1 MVVDNHPSTH
11 PPLPPTTEDER
22 LSWLRLL
29 RSRRIGPVTF
39 YRMLAEHGNAAVALE
54 ALPEVARAAG
64 LSDYAPC
71 PLSIAEQELAR
82 GQALGAQ
89 LVARGEA
96 AYPSALD
103 DLPDAPPL
111 LWLRGR
117 AELLMRPGV
126 AVVGARQASSLGL
139 RMARALAT
147 DLGQAG
153 QVVISGLARGIDAVA
168 HEAAIETGTIA
179 VFPGGLDQIYPLENR
194 RLADRIAVEG
204 LCLTEQ
210 PPGLAPAQRHFP
222 LRNRLVSGLARA
234 VVVVEAATKSGTLNT
249 ARHALDQGREVL
261 AVPGHPFE
269 ARASGCNLLLRDGA
283 GLVRGARDV
292 LEVLGDPAPRPRAP
306 VPQPDAH
313 PEAPPPPSHGLRD
326 IARLHAQILDR
337 IDAAPVEEEVLLATL
352 DAPARQV
359 APALTDLELEGRIRR
374 QPGGLIA
381 RGENTGS

>member
-1 MVVDNHPSTH
+1 MVVDTHSSTH

-29 RSRRIGPVTF
+29 RSRRVGPATF
-39 YRMLAEHGNAAVALE
+39 YRLLAEHGSAGAALE

-64 LSDYAPC
+64 LEHYTPC

-82 GQALGAQ
+82 GRTLGAR
-89 LVARGEA
+89 LIARGEA
-96 AYPSALD
+96 AYPTALE
-103 DLPDAPPL
+103 DLADAPPL
-111 LWLRGR
+111 LWAQGR
-117 AELLMRPGV
+117 ADLLARPGV

-139 RMARALAT
+139 RMARALAA

-153 QVVISGLARGIDAVA
+153 QLVISGLARGIDTQA
-168 HEAAIETGTIA
+168 HEAALETGTLA
-179 VFPGGLDQIYPLENR
+179 VFPGGLDQVYPFENR
-194 RLADRIAVEG
+194 DLARRIAETG
-204 LCLTEQ
+204 LCLSEQ
-210 PPGLAPAQRHFP
+210 PPGLSPALHHFP
-222 LRNRLVSGLARA
+222 QRNRLISGLARA
-234 VVVVEAATKSGTLNT
+234 VVVVEAAAKSGTLNT

-292 LEVLGDPAPRPRAP
+292 LEVLGAAAVRPTPTPAPAPDPRP
-306 VPQPDAH
+306 DG
-313 PEAPPPPSHGLRD
+313 PPPPARPLRD
-326 IARLHAQILDR
+326 IARLHAQILER
-337 IDAAPVEEEVLLATL
+337 IGPAPVEEEVLLARL

-374 QPGGLIA
+374 APGGLIT
-381 RGENTGS
+381 RGEN